1 MPPFVGVRGVS
12 DEDRRPALIH
22 NKLVPL
28 FINVSSSMSTVDSS
42 QITFLFLLLTTK
54 SGIRIEESTTPPNE
68 GNTVSPLNHKSTK
81 SLTPRKTLLQ
91 NGDRTGFYSVP
102 SLFYSQ
108 QKMIDREERFI
119 LS

>member
-1 MPPFVGVRGVS
+1 MPPFVGVRDVS

-42 QITFLFLLLTTK
+42 QITFLFQLLTAK
-54 SGIRIEESTTPPNE
+54 SGIRIEENTTLNE

-108 QKMIDREERFI
+108 QKVIDREERFI